1 MPEKKGQQPILIVRT
16 TCMYF
21 STQENEKRH
30 DMRLLAGG
38 CMFENFVRRL
48 DPKDPGADR
57 GRAVGPGSRAIAGM
71 FVVATCGRALVDR
84 DLVGVR

>member
-1 MPEKKGQQPILIVRT
+1 MYVSMQEK
-16 TCMYF
+16 
-21 STQENEKRH
+21 EKWY

-38 CMFENFVRRL
+38 YLFEDFVRRL

-57 GRAVGPGSRAIAGM
+57 SRVVGPGSRATADT
-71 FVVATCGRALVDR
+71 FVVATCGRALVHR